1 MSSYA
6 QINTPGGD
14 AMSLNSR
21 INSIRHNAFTLIREI
36 RELGSISNTDLSGGI
51 NLHEEV
57 RQFEMR
63 LIRQALEETHGNQ
76 TGAASLLGLKL
87 TTLHEKIKRYGIDP
101 HEV

>member
-6 QINTPGGD
+6 QINTGSGD
-14 AMSLNSR
+14 AMSLSNKIS
-21 INSIRHNAFTLIREI
+21 SIRQNAFTLIREI
-36 RELGSISNTDLSGGI
+36 RELDTISYRDLSGGI

-63 LIRQALEETHGNQ
+63 LIRQALEETNGNQ
-76 TGAASLLGLKL
+76 TSAANLLGLKL

-101 HEV
+101 HGI